1 LIFGRKSAK
10 LTIVKNKE
18 RWSKMTTLEKINV
31 GKMLGI
37 SAQLENRI
45 IHDFNNGGCKSTYGL
60 NTRQRK
66 ILIGILFS
74 ANAPKCYCVNCL

>member
-1 LIFGRKSAK
+1 
-10 LTIVKNKE
+10 
-18 RWSKMTTLEKINV
+18 MTTLEKTNI
-31 GKMLGI
+31 GLALGI

-74 ANAPKCYCVNCL
+74 ANAPKCECVKCI

>member
-1 LIFGRKSAK
+1 MN
-10 LTIVKNKE
+10 TIN
-18 RWSKMTTLEKINV
+18 KINI
-31 GKMLGI
+31 GQALGI

-60 NTRQRK
+60 NVRQRK

-74 ANAPKCYCVNCL
+74 ANAPKCECVKCI

>member
-1 LIFGRKSAK
+1 
-10 LTIVKNKE
+10 
-18 RWSKMTTLEKINV
+18 MTTLNKINI

-60 NTRQRK
+60 DFGQRK
-66 ILIGILFS
+66 MLIKILFS
-74 ANAPKCYCVNCL
+74 GLAPKCECVVCI